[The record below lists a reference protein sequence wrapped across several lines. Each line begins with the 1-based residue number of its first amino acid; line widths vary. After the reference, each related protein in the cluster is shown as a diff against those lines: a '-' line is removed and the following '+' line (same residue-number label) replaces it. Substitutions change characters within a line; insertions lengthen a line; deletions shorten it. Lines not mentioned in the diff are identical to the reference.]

1 MAMAIEDGH
10 FGDVSKG
17 HKATIVHVNPDRD
30 KRHQSYDDS
39 HYPPYSIFNQL
50 TKFDHLSFSFQVLI
64 VATMFGSNGVPGKKG
79 TYHQVSL
86 DEFSDDDD
94 DSDHDDLTPPSRH
107 NTTSRHGNTTTTT
120 NNTNNNNNDNS
131 NGYAANSL
139 GRQQELLR
147 QQDAG
152 LEMLSQ
158 SAERLGTLS
167 LQIGDE
173 IGQQNKMLDEMESDL
188 ERADEDLDILT
199 RQTKKFIELS
209 GGTKNC
215 VIIAVLATV
224 VVVLLIL
231 LIYF

>member
-1 MAMAIEDGH
+1 
-10 FGDVSKG
+10 
-17 HKATIVHVNPDRD
+17 
-30 KRHQSYDDS
+30 
-39 HYPPYSIFNQL
+39 
-50 TKFDHLSFSFQVLI
+50 
-64 VATMFGSNGVPGKKG
+64 MFGSNGGNGDSKKG

-86 DEFSDDDD
+86 DEFSDDD
-94 DSDHDDLTPPSRH
+94 SDHDDLTPPSASVNSSHNNSRH
-107 NTTSRHGNTTTTT
+107 NGD
-120 NNTNNNNNDNS
+120 NNDN
-131 NGYAANSL
+131 YATNSL

-173 IGQQNKMLDEMESDL
+173 IGMQNKMLDEMESDL
-188 ERADEDLDILT
+188 ERADEDLDMVT

-231 LIYF
+231 LIYL